1 MLKYDIQKV
10 ENFSE
15 KGLSLICDLHGYF
28 FETFYRKVYCATRN
42 IGLYS
47 QQCLSLLM
55 TGKCVG
61 GNVTLPEHKNVDIIV
76 RGGLWKVNENFTF
89 VFEIAERYYRI
100 AQQKKVVK
108 IVSKSIVSNLMV
120 NDTVLDHVTVSKN
133 SLKKQSKKKL
143 L

>member
-10 ENFSE
+10 EKFSE

-28 FETFYRKVYCATRN
+28 FETFYRKFYCATRN

-61 GNVTLPEHKNVDIIV
+61 GNVTLPEHKNVDIIG

-120 NDTVLDHVTVSKN
+120 NDTVLDHATVSKN